1 LKKRISTKEKAK
13 EKEDAHR
20 TTTTTAMIDEGYNQ
34 ELEQEEIDKNP
45 YRRVL
50 ETPFLDFTA
59 AAIAKNK
66 LQLRWKSR
74 EEIDTTDDFSTIL
87 HWVFDSLL

>member
-1 LKKRISTKEKAK
+1 MKKRISTKEKAK
-13 EKEDAHR
+13 EKEDAQR
-20 TTTTTAMIDEGYNQ
+20 TTTTTAIDEGRNQ
-34 ELEQEEIDKNP
+34 ELEQEEIDKDP

-59 AAIAKNK
+59 AAIAKYK

-74 EEIDTTDDFSTIL
+74 EEIGTTDDFSTML